1 MASQPI
7 AIDIKPRSEI
17 NSINPRSKGTIPV
30 AILSTEDFYAPDEVD
45 RDSLMF
51 GPGVGEK
58 SLAFCSPSP
67 EDVTGDG
74 YDDLICHFY
83 TQMTGFDCEDTEG
96 ILKGRRLDGTP
107 ILGRDSMRIAPCRE

>member
-67 EDVTGDG
+67 
-74 YDDLICHFY
+74 
-83 TQMTGFDCEDTEG
+83 
-96 ILKGRRLDGTP
+96 
-107 ILGRDSMRIAPCRE
+107 